1 MVSVDTIAAVDFA
14 LGATAVLGL
23 LYLLYTETVVVH
35 YPRFFRLITLG
46 LLVYAATGPVIGTF
60 APAYVHLIH
69 GVAAVFIAVGLW
81 DLFHSDGAQHEDF
94 ETIMAPDAGTDL
106 GGFDDS
112 KLDAED

>member
-1 MVSVDTIAAVDFA
+1 MVSIDTIAALDFA

-46 LLVYAATGPVIGTF
+46 LLVYAATGPIIGTF

-69 GVAAVFIAVGLW
+69 GVAAVFIAAGLW
-81 DLFHSDGAQHEDF
+81 DLVHSDGIQHDDF
-94 ETIMAPDAGTDL
+94 ESIIGGDVDTDRA
-106 GGFDDS
+106 GFDDS
-112 KLDAED
+112 PVNVED

>member
-46 LLVYAATGPVIGTF
+46 LLVYAVTGPVVGTL
-60 APAYVHLIH
+60 APAYIHLIH
-69 GVAAVFIAVGLW
+69 GLAAVCIAVGLW
-81 DLFHSDGAQHEDF
+81 ELVHADGFQNEDF
-94 ETIMAPDAGTDL
+94 ETLMALDSTGHDADGTTTE
-106 GGFDDS
+106 DD
-112 KLDAED
+112 